1 MKKLFFTYAD
11 YLWEKWRIMTMTPKT
26 LKTTLMSKELLSEKL
41 ARVKVHLDKYSCQR
55 IFTSKRVLWNFENWA
70 SYNRLQ
76 GKCKMSFL
84 SHLIQILYHKA
95 VASFIFVSHPPV
107 IEKPTLPPFKKKQG
121 SEKKTN
127 LMYDNQYEKY
137 VKTLS
142 FIVAGWD
149 SAYFN
154 TYLLLLGYIIAEN
167 PSNFKKKFNLK
178 LARWKND
185 KNDGVL
191 FPNLVCFFL
200 KIGRKPTLPG
210 MRNKNKNCGS
220 LRMISFSHMQMLCIR
235 IS

>member
-1 MKKLFFTYAD
+1 MCLPCGFVTVLGCRKF
-11 YLWEKWRIMTMTPKT
+11 YL
-26 LKTTLMSKELLSEKL
+26 
-41 ARVKVHLDKYSCQR
+41 C
-55 IFTSKRVLWNFENWA
+55 
-70 SYNRLQ
+70 
-76 GKCKMSFL
+76 FL
-84 SHLIQILYHKA
+84 SACHQKPN
-95 VASFIFVSHPPV
+95 PPS
-107 IEKPTLPPFKKKQG
+107 LLKKTRV
-121 SEKKTN
+121 EKKTN
-127 LMYDNQYEKY
+127 LTYDNHYKKY
-137 VKTLS
+137 LKTQP